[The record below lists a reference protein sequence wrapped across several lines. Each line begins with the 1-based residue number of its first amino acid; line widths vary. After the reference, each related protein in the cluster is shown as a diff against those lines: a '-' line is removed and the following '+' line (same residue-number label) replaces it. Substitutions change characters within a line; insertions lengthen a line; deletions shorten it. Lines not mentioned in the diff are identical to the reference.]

1 MPPRKPVRSNIPPK
15 EETKT
20 IPLNAG
26 TPRKKDPRTNTG
38 NQKSIWRQ
46 IADFFGNESMHFI
59 LGIIVTLL
67 LVYVTVGMISYFSTG
82 AEDQSKMELS
92 WSELHGVREDIQ
104 NITSVS
110 GALLS
115 HNLIHQGF
123 GIASFAI
130 IFFLFIAALRLMQ
143 VKFLSVWK
151 TFFNAFFILVWVSIS
166 LGFVDIYF
174 KPNIFFSLGG
184 RHGVFVSQWLISYIG
199 ELGLLLSLFGIL
211 LIYSIIASSK
221 TIPFI
226 RSLFTKKEKE
236 NILSKNE
243 DEVEE

>member
-26 TPRKKDPRTNTG
+26 TPKKKDPRTNTG

-143 VKFLSVWK
+143 VKFLSV
-151 TFFNAFFILVWVSIS
+151 L
-166 LGFVDIYF
+166 
-174 KPNIFFSLGG
+174 
-184 RHGVFVSQWLISYIG
+184 
-199 ELGLLLSLFGIL
+199 
-211 LIYSIIASSK
+211 
-221 TIPFI
+221 
-226 RSLFTKKEKE
+226 
-236 NILSKNE
+236 
-243 DEVEE
+243 